1 LISGKKWKLEDRAR
15 LPNSGAGMVLEN
27 LDQLRE
33 VLIETKEL
41 EPPK

>member
-1 LISGKKWKLEDRAR
+1 VEDPMTTVVR
-15 LPNSGAGMVLEN
+15 GAGMVLEN
-27 LDQLRE
+27 LDTLKE